1 MSPSSSAPPSPLP
14 THVLAACPVCCTA
27 KLAPARFGYRF
38 AAEDFP
44 AVRCTGCGLTFLARQ
59 PTAAGLARIYD
70 ADYFESDY
78 HCGHED
84 RPYFSCEGEQLAA
97 ARVLLDWIERQVPRG
112 RILEVGCAGGYFL
125 KAAAAR
131 GWSPVGVEIAA
142 SAAQFARER
151 MGLDV
156 RTGTLDD
163 VNLPGG
169 GFDAVY
175 LGDVLEHLPAPLA
188 ALRELNRLLRPGG
201 VVMIAGPVTLNSL
214 DRRLGLLAYRAL
226 GRTKTLHQP
235 PYHLTEFTPRTL
247 AGAVTR
253 AGFEVLWIREQ
264 KIPPLW
270 RNPRRRSP
278 FEHALKFLL
287 DGPNWLVTRA
297 AGRLGDR
304 AILLGIK
311 RASAERA
318 ARPQA

>member
-1 MSPSSSAPPSPLP
+1 MSPRPSAPPSPLP
-14 THVLAACPVCCTA
+14 TQVVTACPACATA
-27 KLAPARFGYRF
+27 ELASAAFAYRF
-38 AAEDFP
+38 ADLDFP

-59 PTAAGLARIYD
+59 PTAAGLAQVY
-70 ADYFESDY
+70 AAEYFESDY

-84 RPYFSCEGEQLAA
+84 SPYFACESEQVAA
-97 ARVLLDWIERQVPRG
+97 AGVLLAWIERQIPRG
-112 RILEVGCAGGYFL
+112 RILEVGCAGGFFL
-125 KAAAAR
+125 KAAAER

-163 VNLPGG
+163 VHLPAG

-188 ALRELNRLLRPGG
+188 ALREVNRLLRPGG

-226 GRTKTLHQP
+226 GRTKILHQP

-253 AGFEVLWIREQ
+253 AGSRAPRIRRV
-264 KIPPLW
+264 W
-270 RNPRRRSP
+270 RNPRRRSR

-297 AGRLGDR
+297 SGRLGDR
-304 AILLGIK
+304 AILFAIK
-311 RASAERA
+311 RASAEPTSRL
-318 ARPQA
+318 